1 MTLHDPTWRFSQY
14 PTWPDL
20 ILKNPTHWALAP
32 CTSSPQ
38 NPTIPPTMATTLQ
51 PVTTCNFNTQIGAL
65 NVSASVC
72 VAHPEDLDW
81 LHLLCQRPAHSD
93 DSDHFS
99 TNRNYG
105 FASSWPNPFIWMICK
120 KKCQDRPLSLQQTG
134 HDSCYSRLIS
144 QWGWYIVF
152 ISLLFLLHLRTLWDS
167 RLLQLLQLP
176 VTPIMATIL
185 TIRDIPTS
193 KHPNCGLSS

>member
-1 MTLHDPTWRFSQY
+1 MFFSI
-14 PTWPDL
+14 PNLTWPNIEKPYPL
-20 ILKNPTHWALAP
+20 SFGTLYLLPAESHNPTHHGNHFA
-32 CTSSPQ
+32 
-38 NPTIPPTMATTLQ
+38 
-51 PVTTCNFNTQIGAL
+51 TCNKLQLQYTNLSTKCL
-65 NVSASVC
+65 S
-72 VAHPEDLDW
+72 
-81 LHLLCQRPAHSD
+81 LCLCGTSRGS
-93 DSDHFS
+93 
-99 TNRNYG
+99 G
-105 FASSWPNPFIWMICK
+105 LIASSLSETGPLRWFWSFFNKSQLWLCK
-120 KKCQDRPLSLQQTG
+120 QLAQPIYMDDMQKKCQDRPLSLQQTG

-167 RLLQLLQLP
+167 HLLQLLQLP